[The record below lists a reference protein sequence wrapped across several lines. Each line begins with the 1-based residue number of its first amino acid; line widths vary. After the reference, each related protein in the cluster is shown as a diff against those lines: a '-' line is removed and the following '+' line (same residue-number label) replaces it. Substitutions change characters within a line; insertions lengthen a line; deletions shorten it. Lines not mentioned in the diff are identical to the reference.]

1 MYGLLMKR
9 SYFLIVIFLLNTT
22 LYAKKEVHHLSDA
35 ASKKNA
41 TETILVPAAARSKD
55 IVEAFQFFKKVSK
68 ASQIDLKLTSGAAIE
83 NIIQMTPMENG
94 TIIIIQKS
102 TVKGERYEA
111 INIEDIAAIEPSR

>member
-1 MYGLLMKR
+1 MKR
-9 SYFLIVIFLLNTT
+9 SFFLFTMLLLSTS
-22 LYAKKEVHHLSDA
+22 LYAKKEVHHARA
-35 ASKKNA
+35 ADSKKNA
-41 TETILVPAAARSKD
+41 VETILVPAAARSKD

-68 ASQIDLKLTSGAAIE
+68 ASQIDLKLTNGAYVE

-111 INIEDIAAIEPSR
+111 INVEDIEAIEPTR